1 MPWKPD
7 DRRAL
12 ELARLRARLSA
23 PAWSRALA
31 ALRPGQAEA
40 SAEDQE
46 PVRKKSAVA
55 AVNHRR
61 RRSPGFRRR

>member
-1 MPWKPD
+1 MPRKPD
-7 DRRAL
+7 DRRTAE

-40 SAEDQE
+40 SAEE
-46 PVRKKSAVA
+46 PDRTA
-55 AVNHRR
+55 AAADVNRR
-61 RRSPGFRRR
+61 RRSPGSRRR